1 MTASPP
7 RLLILAASPRRN
19 GNSAALAAAV
29 REGAEAAG
37 TPAVV
42 RFLDDHLTGFLRDC
56 RQCRDA
62 DGRCRIDDGFRD
74 LFFDEFLPAQG
85 VALCTPVYWYGMS
98 AQAKAFF
105 DRMFCYFAR
114 SYPDYAQTRAG
125 VAGKK
130 VALLTASEEI
140 YPGIAL
146 GIVQQLQEY
155 ARYTRSQFI
164 GTVHA
169 YGNQRGEIVDAPEAP
184 LQAARALGREFFQRR
199 YWDLQFDSVR

>member
-1 MTASPP
+1 MSPAP
-7 RLLILAASPRRN
+7 SRLLILAASPRRD

-37 TPAVV
+37 TTVALH
-42 RFLDDHLTGFLRDC
+42 FLDDHLHGFLRDC

-62 DGRCRIDDGFRD
+62 DGHCRIDDGYRA
-74 LFFDEFLPAQG
+74 LFFDEFLPADG

-105 DRMFCYFAR
+105 DRMFCYFAG
-114 SYPDYAQTRAG
+114 SFPDYAATRAR
-125 VAGKK
+125 VSGKK
-130 VALLTASEEI
+130 LALLTASEEI
-140 YPGIAL
+140 YPGVAMGL
-146 GIVQQLQEY
+146 VQQLQEY
-155 ARYTRSQFI
+155 ARYTRSQFV

-169 YGNQRGEIVDAPEAP
+169 YGNRRGEIADAPEAP
-184 LQAARALGREFFQRR
+184 LQAARSLGREFFARR